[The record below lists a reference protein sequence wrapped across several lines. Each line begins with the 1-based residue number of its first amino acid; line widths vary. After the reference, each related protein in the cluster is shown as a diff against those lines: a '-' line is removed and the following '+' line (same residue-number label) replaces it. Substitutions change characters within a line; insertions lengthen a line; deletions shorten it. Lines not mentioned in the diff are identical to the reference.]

1 MLNFKTHGK
10 QTVTYV
16 YLCALYWLVNKMF
29 RLEVVES
36 IWSTDIKLKKKP
48 TKTSKNKLENRMGKI
63 KVFFIQLAKAF
74 KMNWFCFMIGLNN
87 N

>member
-1 MLNFKTHGK
+1 
-10 QTVTYV
+10 
-16 YLCALYWLVNKMF
+16 
-29 RLEVVES
+29 
-36 IWSTDIKLKKKP
+36 
-48 TKTSKNKLENRMGKI
+48 MGKI